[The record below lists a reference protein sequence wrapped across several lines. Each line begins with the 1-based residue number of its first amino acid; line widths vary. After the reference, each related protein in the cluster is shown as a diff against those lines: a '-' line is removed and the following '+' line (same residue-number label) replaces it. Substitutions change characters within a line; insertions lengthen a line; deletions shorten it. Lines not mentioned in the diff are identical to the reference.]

1 MYESPSKNFFMY
13 ETDTSPNLENLR
25 SLPKSLSESLEALH
39 KADFLE
45 EFIGDKLLTAIKA
58 IGKVNNC
65 ILGKFFGHYYIVTNT
80 DCIGSYSKLWF

>member
-1 MYESPSKNFFMY
+1 MY

-58 IGKVNNC
+58 IGKAE
-65 ILGKFFGHYYIVTNT
+65 I
-80 DCIGSYSKLWF
+80 DQYSKNKDAYKQLIYRY